1 MINAM
6 QNTKLSQGQFVQ
18 DVTGE
23 LLSGGAPESGA
34 PRTAG
39 PFPPAASPIADR
51 SLSHDQDGSA
61 FKLIGAVSHEM
72 RNPLNGI
79 IGMSYLLGET
89 QLDSTQRNYLDGIS
103 SSGEVLLTLVNDLLD
118 LTALQNGAIE
128 PNTGPT
134 DVTHLVNQSIE
145 LAAPRA
151 HAKGL
156 AVGAMIDPLLCAW
169 QKDRPLLELDS
180 ARVRQV
186 LTNLLSN
193 AIKFTDIGGVQL
205 SIGLR
210 APVEASGLAP
220 YAPTGAPVTKTELV
234 FDVRDTGHG
243 IAPQDHALVFQP
255 FGRTKTAQVS
265 ATEGT
270 GLGLPLSRGLAQ
282 ALGGS
287 LELVSSIPNQGT
299 HMRLVLPLP
308 EGLVERNSNQ
318 DNLPLAGQRVL
329 MVLDASLANSPE
341 ADALAS
347 TLHQLGAQTR
357 LLSAP
362 DELNGAPENIDHVL
376 VDAGFDHA
384 MLWSR
389 LCLPQVGLRPVI
401 LLRPDNRRLLDD
413 LREAGFSG
421 YLIRPLR
428 QSSLVAMLTHRFD
441 DDVDTLFLADPAD
454 TERAEQPNPGKRILI
469 AEDNPVNAR
478 LAEAALEREGHDVT
492 VVGDGAR
499 AIALAGDTQTAQTP
513 FDLILLDL
521 AMPVLDGFAAARQL
535 RDAGFGGRLIAYSGN
550 TDPALIDQV
559 KAAGFDGFAHKPLA
573 PDALQAL
580 VTDPPAA

>member
-1 MINAM
+1 MVGAM
-6 QNTKLSQGQFVQ
+6 QNAKPSQSLFAQ
-18 DVTGE
+18 DFTE
-23 LLSGGAPESGA
+23 DLRSENESISPG
-34 PRTAG
+34 RTTAS
-39 PFPPAASPIADR
+39 PFPTANASMSR
-51 SLSHDQDGSA
+51 EEDGSA

-128 PNTGPT
+128 PNIAST
-134 DVTHLVNQSIE
+134 DVTHLVNQSVE

-156 AVGAMIDPLLCAW
+156 AVGSMIDPMLRAW
-169 QKDRPLLELDS
+169 QQDRPLLELD
-180 ARVRQV
+180 AGRVRQV

-193 AIKFTDIGGVQL
+193 AIKFTDVGGVQL
-205 SIGLR
+205 SVGLR
-210 APVEASGLAP
+210 TPVEASGLAP
-220 YAPTGAPVTKTELV
+220 YSPTGAPTTKTELV
-234 FDVRDTGHG
+234 FDVHDTGHG
-243 IAPQDHALVFQP
+243 IAPRDHTLVFQP

-270 GLGLPLSRGLAQ
+270 GLGLPLSRGLAE

-287 LELVSSIPNQGT
+287 LELVTSVPGQGT
-299 HMRLVLPLP
+299 HMRLVVPLP
-308 EGLVERNSNQ
+308 NGLAENGSDQ
-318 DNLPLAGQRVL
+318 DSQPLYGQRVL
-329 MVLDASLANSPE
+329 MVLDPSIANSPE
-341 ADALAS
+341 AEALAS
-347 TLHQLGAQTR
+347 TLQYLGAQTR
-357 LLSAP
+357 LLGTP
-362 DELNGAPENIDHVL
+362 DELNGAPENVDHVL

-401 LLRPDNRRLLDD
+401 LLRPDNRHLLDD
-413 LREAGFSG
+413 LRDAGFSG
-421 YLIRPLR
+421 YLTRPLR

-441 DDVDTLFLADPAD
+441 DTVDTHFLVDPAD
-454 TERAEQPNPGKRILI
+454 TERARQPSPGKRILI

-499 AIALAGDTQTAQTP
+499 AIALAGDIQSSQTP

-535 RDAGFGGRLIAYSGN
+535 RDAGFKGRLIAYSGN
-550 TDPALIDQV
+550 TDPALTDQV

-580 VTDPPAA
+580 VTDTPAT

>member
-1 MINAM
+1 M
-6 QNTKLSQGQFVQ
+6 QSIKPSHGQFAQ
-18 DVTGE
+18 DFTGDLRSE
-23 LLSGGAPESGA
+23 NALTSPERAAKS
-34 PRTAG
+34 
-39 PFPPAASPIADR
+39 PFPTASASMSRDE
-51 SLSHDQDGSA
+51 DGSA

-128 PNTGPT
+128 PNIAST
-134 DVTHLVNQSIE
+134 DVTHLVNQSVE

-156 AVGAMIDPLLCAW
+156 AVGSVIDPMLRAW
-169 QKDRPLLELDS
+169 QQDRPLLELD
-180 ARVRQV
+180 AGRVRQV
-186 LTNLLSN
+186 
-193 AIKFTDIGGVQL
+193 FTDVGGVQL
-205 SIGLR
+205 SVGLR
-210 APVEASGLAP
+210 TPVEASGLAP
-220 YAPTGAPVTKTELV
+220 YSPTGAPTTKTELV
-234 FDVRDTGHG
+234 FDVHDTGHG
-243 IAPQDHALVFQP
+243 IAPRDHALVFQP

-270 GLGLPLSRGLAQ
+270 GLGLPLSCGLAQ

-287 LELVSSIPNQGT
+287 LELVTSVPGQGT
-299 HMRLVLPLP
+299 HMRLVVPLP
-308 EGLVERNSNQ
+308 NGLAENGSDQ
-318 DNLPLAGQRVL
+318 DSQPLYGQRVL
-329 MVLDASLANSPE
+329 MVLDPSIANSPE
-341 ADALAS
+341 AEALAS
-347 TLHQLGAQTR
+347 TLQQLGAQTR
-357 LLSAP
+357 LLSTP
-362 DELNGAPENIDHVL
+362 DELNGAPENVDHVL

-401 LLRPDNRRLLDD
+401 LLRPDNRHLLDD
-413 LREAGFSG
+413 LRDAGFSG
-421 YLIRPLR
+421 YLTRPLR

-441 DDVDTLFLADPAD
+441 DTVDTHFLVDPAD
-454 TERAEQPNPGKRILI
+454 TERARQPSPGKRILI

-499 AIALAGDTQTAQTP
+499 AIALAGDIQSSQTP
-513 FDLILLDL
+513 FDLVLLDL

-535 RDAGFGGRLIAYSGN
+535 RDAGFKGRLIAYSGN
-550 TDPALIDQV
+550 TDPALTDQV

-580 VTDPPAA
+580 VTDTPAI

>member
-1 MINAM
+1 M
-6 QNTKLSQGQFVQ
+6 QSTKPSQGLFVQ
-18 DVTGE
+18 DFTEDLRSENALTSPGR
-23 LLSGGAPESGA
+23 A
-34 PRTAG
+34 TAS
-39 PFPPAASPIADR
+39 PFPTASASR
-51 SLSHDQDGSA
+51 SFSASVSREEDGSA

-128 PNTGPT
+128 PNIAPT
-134 DVTHLVNQSIE
+134 DVTHLVNQSVE

-156 AVGAMIDPLLCAW
+156 AVGSVIDPMLRAW
-169 QKDRPLLELDS
+169 QQDRPLLELD
-180 ARVRQV
+180 AGRVRQV

-193 AIKFTDIGGVQL
+193 AIKFTDVGGVQL
-205 SIGLR
+205 SVGLR
-210 APVEASGLAP
+210 TPVEASGLAP
-220 YAPTGAPVTKTELV
+220 YSPTGAPTTKTELV
-234 FDVRDTGHG
+234 FDVHDTGHG
-243 IAPQDHALVFQP
+243 IAPRDHALVFQP

-287 LELVSSIPNQGT
+287 LELVTSVPNQGT
-299 HMRLVLPLP
+299 HMRLVIPLP
-308 EGLVERNSNQ
+308 YGLVENGSGQ
-318 DNLPLAGQRVL
+318 DSQPLDGQRVL
-329 MVLDASLANSPE
+329 MVLDPSIANSPE
-341 ADALAS
+341 AEALAS
-347 TLHQLGAQTR
+347 TLHHLGAQTR
-357 LLSAP
+357 LLGTP
-362 DELNGAPENIDHVL
+362 DELNGAPENVDHVL

-401 LLRPDNRRLLDD
+401 LLRPDNRHLLDD
-413 LREAGFSG
+413 LRDAGFSG
-421 YLIRPLR
+421 YLTRPLR
-428 QSSLVAMLTHRFD
+428 QSSLVAMLTHRFN
-441 DDVDTLFLADPAD
+441 DDVKTHFLDDPAD
-454 TERAEQPNPGKRILI
+454 TERAEQPRPGKRILI

-499 AIALAGDTQTAQTP
+499 AIALAGDADDARAP
-513 FDLILLDL
+513 FDLVLLDL
-521 AMPVLDGFAAARQL
+521 SMPVLDGFAAARQL
-535 RDAGFGGRLIAYSGN
+535 RDAGFKGRLIAYSGN
-550 TDPALIDQV
+550 TDPALTDQV

-580 VTDPPAA
+580 VTDLPET

>member
-1 MINAM
+1 MVGAM
-6 QNTKLSQGQFVQ
+6 QNAKPSQSLFVQ
-18 DVTGE
+18 DFPGDLRSE
-23 LLSGGAPESGA
+23 NESISPGRAPTS
-34 PRTAG
+34 
-39 PFPPAASPIADR
+39 PFPTANASM
-51 SLSHDQDGSA
+51 SHEEDESA

-128 PNTGPT
+128 PNIAST
-134 DVTHLVNQSIE
+134 DVTHLVNQSVE

-156 AVGAMIDPLLCAW
+156 AVGSVIDPMLRAW
-169 QKDRPLLELDS
+169 QQDRPLLELD
-180 ARVRQV
+180 AGRVRQV

-193 AIKFTDIGGVQL
+193 AIKFTDVGGVKL
-205 SIGLR
+205 SVSLR
-210 APVEASGLAP
+210 TPVEASGLAP
-220 YAPTGAPVTKTELV
+220 YSPTGAPTPKTELV
-234 FDVRDTGHG
+234 FDVHDTGHG
-243 IAPQDHALVFQP
+243 IAPRDHALVFQP
-255 FGRTKTAQVS
+255 FGRTKTAQIS

-287 LELVSSIPNQGT
+287 LELVTSVPNQGT
-299 HMRLVLPLP
+299 HMRLVIPLP
-308 EGLVERNSNQ
+308 SGLVENGSDQ
-318 DNLPLAGQRVL
+318 DSQPLDGQRIL
-329 MVLDASLANSPE
+329 MVLDPSIAYSPE
-341 ADALAS
+341 AEALAS
-347 TLHQLGAQTR
+347 TLQQLGAQTR
-357 LLSAP
+357 LLGSP
-362 DELNGAPENIDHVL
+362 DELNGAPENVDHVL

-401 LLRPDNRRLLDD
+401 LLRPDNRHLLDD

-421 YLIRPLR
+421 YLTRPLR

-441 DDVDTLFLADPAD
+441 DTVDTHFLVDPAD
-454 TERAEQPNPGKRILI
+454 TERARQPSPGKRILI

-499 AIALAGDTQTAQTP
+499 AIALAGDIQSSQTP

-535 RDAGFGGRLIAYSGN
+535 RDAGFKGRLIAYSGN
-550 TDPALIDQV
+550 TDPALTDQV
-559 KAAGFDGFAHKPLA
+559 QAAGFDGFAHKPLA

-580 VTDPPAA
+580 VTDTPAT